1 MTYPSGPQQPPFQPP
16 KKGMS
21 TGAKIGLGC
30 GIPTAL
36 VVLLMGGCSVLMTAG
51 TDTDNGEEATE
62 VAEADNGDGGDGEEE
77 GDAAHQLG
85 DTFEH
90 GSFEFTVHSIE
101 YGVTSIEDEFGLTQE
116 PRGEY
121 AVVELTAE
129 NISSSAEYLSGS
141 DQVLM
146 DEAGSMYE
154 YDISASADAT
164 FIDQLNPGQAAEAT
178 LVYDI
183 SEDTEID
190 HMLVN
195 GESMFEDGVR
205 VDLDT

>member
-1 MTYPSGPQQPPFQPP
+1 MSYPSGPQQPPFQPP

-30 GIPTAL
+30 GIPTVL
-36 VVLLMGGCSVLMTAG
+36 VVLLMGGCSVLMIAS
-51 TDTDNGEEATE
+51 TDTDNGGESTEA
-62 VAEADNGDGGDGEEE
+62 AEADNGDGGEE

-101 YGVTSIEDEFGLTQE
+101 YGITSIEDDIGLTQE

-121 AVVELTAE
+121 VVVELTAE
-129 NISSSAEYLSGS
+129 NISSSAESLSGG

-154 YDISASADAT
+154 YDLSASEDAT
-164 FIDQLNPGQAAEAT
+164 FIDQLNPGQAAEAS
-178 LVYDI
+178 LAYDI

-205 VDLDT
+205 VDLDD